1 MLFWCHCLN
10 SYIWNKHVATYN
22 IKVYKNLLEIE
33 KSTWFFRGDGQ
44 KLMFTH
50 KKEGE
55 TKISKNLS
63 KWFTDG
69 PLLTVFYLFQSYV
82 CSFDDN
88 SFSSSTGV
96 IPITS
101 PGKWMPDT
109 NPMPFPDCSVVTHSN
124 VVMTPSTLTFD
135 ISESEDSGSV
145 CDDPFFLKE
154 VM

>member
-1 MLFWCHCLN
+1 MN

-88 SFSSSTGV
+88 SFSSSTGMAKTMATMK
-96 IPITS
+96 I
-101 PGKWMPDT
+101 KMNT
-109 NPMPFPDCSVVTHSN
+109 NT
-124 VVMTPSTLTFD
+124 
-135 ISESEDSGSV
+135 
-145 CDDPFFLKE
+145 
-154 VM
+154 